1 MEQHTLVLSATKTN
15 LPENIS
21 SDFVSSLIN
30 RGLTQVEYF
39 GREIDNHCDVIS
51 DDMEAVSRDLTF
63 IDIHFD
69 TEYSIGYEG
78 LDETQV
84 DALALD
90 MLKRCRAE
98 IRRDEKD
105 ITIYL

>member
-1 MEQHTLVLSATKTN
+1 MEQHTLVLSAVKTV
-15 LPENIS
+15 LPESIS
-21 SDFVSSLIN
+21 SDFVSALIN

-39 GREIDNHCDVIS
+39 GREIDNHCDIIS
-51 DDMEAVSRDLTF
+51 HDMEAASRDLTF

-69 TEYSIGYEG
+69 TEDPIGYEG
-78 LDETQV
+78 LDGLQVET
-84 DALALD
+84 LALN
-90 MLKRCRAE
+90 MLKECRAE